1 MKWNDRNHDYI
12 NDVLASITSTD
23 EHYQCACGQAG
34 KIHNDNPDV
43 SDKAIACMA
52 SDKAFSL
59 LCLGEI

>member
-1 MKWNDRNHDYI
+1 MNWNDRNHDYI
-12 NDVLASITSTD
+12 DDVLIEITSTD
-23 EHYQCACGQAG
+23 EHYQCARSQTGNVHAA
-34 KIHNDNPDV
+34 NPDV